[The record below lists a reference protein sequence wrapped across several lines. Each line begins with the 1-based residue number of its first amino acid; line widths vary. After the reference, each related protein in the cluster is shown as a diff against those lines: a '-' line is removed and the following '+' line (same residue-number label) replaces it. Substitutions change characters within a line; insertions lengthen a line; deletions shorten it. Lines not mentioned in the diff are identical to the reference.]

1 MMADYVVIC
10 VTNIVGILQIYY
22 KLLES
27 CHIVTLSRGVTVVT
41 SDTFAVTA
49 DPKKTFCF

>member
-1 MMADYVVIC
+1 MMADYVVIR

-27 CHIVTLSRGVTVVT
+27 CHIVTLSRGVTGVT
-41 SDTFAVTA
+41 SVTLV
-49 DPKKTFCF
+49 TT